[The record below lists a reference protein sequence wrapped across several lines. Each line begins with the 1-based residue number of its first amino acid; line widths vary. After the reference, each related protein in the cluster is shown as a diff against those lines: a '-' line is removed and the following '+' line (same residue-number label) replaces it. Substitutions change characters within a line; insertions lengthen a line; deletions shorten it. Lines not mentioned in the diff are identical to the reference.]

1 MKIALIYLCGL
12 ALLTIFWPLA
22 LVYLAMRP
30 IDALFYSERHEL
42 AFLLC
47 LLAFCIVPCV
57 SYALWFEPL
66 FTNLYRAF

>member
-12 ALLTIFWPLA
+12 AALAVFWPLA
-22 LVYLAMRP
+22 LVCLAMRP

-42 AFLLC
+42 AVLLC
-47 LLAFCIVPCV
+47 FLAFLIVPCV
-57 SYALWFEPL
+57 SYVFWFEPL